1 MTDAARLPVA
11 VFLLAALAV
20 LGLQATFLDD
30 LLSGALGD
38 TDAFLRIAVLESHLL
53 HGTPLDWSARD
64 GAPHGVAL
72 QWSRPPSW
80 LMLAAAWPFRLAG
93 LETRQAL
100 LAGAGLVQG
109 LSPIFLA
116 GALLWA
122 LRPAAGLPAA
132 AAAAAVLLLH
142 VPTLGY
148 AAIHRPDHHLLVVL
162 PAVLAAGLLLRG
174 GLPRQAAAGA
184 LAGLAAW
191 IHPEGIPLAALLVG
205 AQALANLRHP
215 GAGAL
220 AAGAGLAAVLGLA
233 ALIDPPTDGARW
245 AIDRHGPAHALA
257 ALAALPGLLL
267 LRNPR
272 RAIRAG
278 GLLGAGLAAAAT
290 LLQLQPDL
298 LRGSAALMD
307 PQVKALWWDRIR
319 EIQPPRGGMILAHLA
334 LPLLGAAAA
343 LLAARRID
351 GPGGARLAFAAGA
364 VVLLGLWTAGG
375 ARHTVL
381 SASAGALALGL
392 ALPHL
397 PRAAGRLLPA
407 GAVALGLLGVGL
419 GALSPREDG
428 RGCRLSPDARAA
440 LAALPATT
448 ILTPVDLAPEILLHT
463 PHRTIAGPYQR
474 NAGGIADALAAFGDA
489 DPDAPTARRILGE
502 RGATLV
508 LACPDSLRA
517 GALAQ
522 RLGPGGAP
530 PSWLEPLPLPDPR
543 LTLHA
548 IRP

>member
-1 MTDAARLPVA
+1 MSDAARAPCA
-11 VFLLAALAV
+11 VLFLACLVV
-20 LGLQATFLDD
+20 LGLQATFLGD

-38 TDAFLRIAVLESHLL
+38 TDAFLRIVVLESHLL
-53 HGTPLDWSARD
+53 QGTPLDWSARD

-80 LMLAAAWPFRLAG
+80 LMIAAAWPFHLSG

-100 LAGAGLVQG
+100 LAGTGLVQG
-109 LSPIFLA
+109 LSPLFLA
-116 GALLWA
+116 SSLLWA

-162 PAVLAAGLLLRG
+162 PAILAAGLLLRG

-184 LAGLAAW
+184 FAGLGVW
-191 IHPEGIPLAALLVG
+191 IHPEGIPLAALVLG
-205 AQALANLRHP
+205 AQALANLRRP
-215 GAGAL
+215 GAGGLIVGMA
-220 AAGAGLAAVLGLA
+220 LAAVLGLA
-233 ALIDPPTDGARW
+233 ALLDPPTDGARW
-245 AIDRHGPAHALA
+245 AIDRHGPAHAYA
-257 ALAALPGLLL
+257 ALAAIPGLLL

-272 RAIRAG
+272 QAIRAA
-278 GLLGAGLAAAAT
+278 GLFGAALAAAAT
-290 LLQLQPDL
+290 LLLLQPEL

-307 PQVKALWWDRIR
+307 PQVKALWWSQIR

-343 LLAARRID
+343 LLAAHRIR
-351 GPGGARLAFAAGA
+351 GPLGARLLLAAGA
-364 VVLLGLWTAGG
+364 ALLLALWTAGG
-375 ARHTVL
+375 VRHTVL

-397 PRAAGRLLPA
+397 PRTAGRLLPA
-407 GAVALGLLGVGL
+407 GIVALGLLGVGL

-428 RGCRLSPDARAA
+428 RNCRLSQEARTA

-448 ILTPVDLAPEILLHT
+448 ILTPIDLAPEILFHT

-474 NAGGIADALAAFGDA
+474 NAQGIADALRAFN
-489 DPDAPTARRILGE
+489 DPDSEAPTARRILTE

-508 LACPDSLRA
+508 LACPDSRRA
-517 GALAQ
+517 GILAH
-522 RLGPGGAP
+522 RLGPDGVP
-530 PSWLEPLPLPDPR
+530 PVWLEPRPLPDPR
-543 LTLHA
+543 LTLHEV
-548 IRP
+548 RP